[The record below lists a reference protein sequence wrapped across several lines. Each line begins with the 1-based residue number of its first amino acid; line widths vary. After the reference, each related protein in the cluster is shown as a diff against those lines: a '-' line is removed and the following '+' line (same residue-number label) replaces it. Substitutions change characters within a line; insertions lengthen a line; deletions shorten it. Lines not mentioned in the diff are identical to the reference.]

1 MEKIIFYKLS
11 NKVNNFKK
19 MESIEERVEERSVKE
34 RSVKERSVEERS
46 VEERSIEEE
55 SVEERSIKTENKT
68 IINKSIIS
76 EKKSYLQLLDKIK
89 TSIANSNS
97 ADSKSNITDLS
108 ATIIHIYDN
117 YDEQLLCLQK
127 LLNGEV
133 FDEKKYFIQ
142 ALKNKLDSYKQ
153 QDKKKTYDTYD
164 DFITLENIIDK
175 LVAYNMKCYYCNN
188 KTLILFKN
196 LRDDYQWTLD
206 RLNNYD
212 EHSNANTIICC
223 LKCNLQ
229 RRRKNSEKFKF
240 TKQLEH
246 NLLLLKKID

>member
-1 MEKIIFYKLS
+1 MSKIILCKLS
-11 NKVNNFKK
+11 KK
-19 MESIEERVEERSVKE
+19 SNYKKI
-34 RSVKERSVEERS
+34 
-46 VEERSIEEE
+46 E
-55 SVEERSIKTENKT
+55 SVEESLEENKT
-68 IINKSIIS
+68 IVNNKSIS
-76 EKKSYLQLLDKIK
+76 EKKSYLQLLEKIK
-89 TSIANSNS
+89 TSIA
-97 ADSKSNITDLS
+97 DSKTNITDIS
-108 ATIIHIYDN
+108 ATIISMYDN
-117 YDEQLLCLQK
+117 YEEQLLCLHK
-127 LLNGEV
+127 LLNGVV

-153 QDKKKTYDTYD
+153 QDKKKTYDAYNN
-164 DFITLENIIDK
+164 FITLENIIEK
-175 LVAYNMKCYYCNN
+175 LVACNMKCYYCNS

-196 LRDDYQWTLD
+196 VRTNYQWTLD

>member
-1 MEKIIFYKLS
+1 MSKIIFCKLS
-11 NKVNNFKK
+11 KK
-19 MESIEERVEERSVKE
+19 SIYKKLENGEENVETEN
-34 RSVKERSVEERS
+34 VE
-46 VEERSIEEE
+46 
-55 SVEERSIKTENKT
+55 TENKT
-68 IINKSIIS
+68 IINKNTIS
-76 EKKSYLQLLDKIK
+76 EKKAYLQLLDKIK
-89 TSIANSNS
+89 TSITNANSANANS
-97 ADSKSNITDLS
+97 VITDLS
-108 ATIIHIYDN
+108 ATIINIYDN
-117 YDEQLLCLQK
+117 YDEQLICLHK

-153 QDKKKTYDTYD
+153 QDKKKTYDAYD
-164 DFITLENIIDK
+164 NFITLENIIEK
-175 LVAYNMKCYYCNN
+175 LVACNMKCYYCNS
-188 KTLILFKN
+188 KTLVLFKN
-196 LRDDYQWTLD
+196 LRENYQWTLD

>member
-1 MEKIIFYKLS
+1 MSKIILCKLS
-11 NKVNNFKK
+11 KK
-19 MESIEERVEERSVKE
+19 SNYKKIENVLENVLENVEEN
-34 RSVKERSVEERS
+34 VE
-46 VEERSIEEE
+46 
-55 SVEERSIKTENKT
+55 ENKT
-68 IINKSIIS
+68 IINNKSIN

-89 TSIANSNS
+89 TSL
-97 ADSKSNITDLS
+97 ADSKTSVTDLS
-108 ATIIHIYDN
+108 ATIIHMYDN
-117 YDEQLLCLQK
+117 YEEQLLCLHK
-127 LLNGEV
+127 LLNGIM

-153 QDKKKTYDTYD
+153 QDKKKTYDAYD
-164 DFITLENIIDK
+164 NFITLENIIEK
-175 LVAYNMKCYYCNN
+175 LVACNMKCYYCNS

-196 LRDDYQWTLD
+196 VRTNYQWTLD

-212 EHSNANTIICC
+212 EHSNDNTVICC

-246 NLLLLKKID
+246 NLLILKKID

>member
-1 MEKIIFYKLS
+1 MSKIILCKLSKKSNYKKIENVEEKGEEKI
-11 NKVNNFKK
+11 
-19 MESIEERVEERSVKE
+19 E
-34 RSVKERSVEERS
+34 
-46 VEERSIEEE
+46 
-55 SVEERSIKTENKT
+55 ENKT
-68 IINKSIIS
+68 IVNKNNNS
-76 EKKSYLQLLDKIK
+76 EKKSYLELLDKIK
-89 TSIANSNS
+89 TSIVNSNG
-97 ADSKSNITDLS
+97 NVTDLS
-108 ATIIHIYDN
+108 GTIISIYDN
-117 YDEQLLCLQK
+117 YEEQLLCLHK
-127 LLNGEV
+127 LLNGVV

-153 QDKKKTYDTYD
+153 QDKKKTYDAYD
-164 DFITLENIIDK
+164 NFITLENVIEK
-175 LVAYNMKCYYCNN
+175 LVAYNMRCYYCNS

-196 LRDDYQWTLD
+196 VRTNYQWTLD

>member
-1 MEKIIFYKLS
+1 MSKIILYKLS
-11 NKVNNFKK
+11 KKSNYNK
-19 MESIEERVEERSVKE
+19 METAKE
-34 RSVKERSVEERS
+34 SG
-46 VEERSIEEE
+46 EE
-55 SVEERSIKTENKT
+55 SSQQSVDINETQKNKT
-68 IINKSIIS
+68 IVNNKSIC
-76 EKKSYLQLLDKIK
+76 EKKSYIQLLDKIK
-89 TSIANSNS
+89 TSLSNS
-97 ADSKSNITDLS
+97 TGTITDIS
-108 ATIIHIYDN
+108 ATIIHMYDN
-117 YDEQLLCLQK
+117 YEEQLLCLHK
-127 LLNGEV
+127 LLNGVV
-133 FDEKKYFIQ
+133 FDEKKYIVQ

-153 QDKKKTYDTYD
+153 QDKKKTYDAYD
-164 DFITLENIIDK
+164 NFITLENIIDK
-175 LVAYNMKCYYCNN
+175 LVAYNMRCYYCNS

-196 LRDDYQWTLD
+196 LRDNYQWTLD

>member
-1 MEKIIFYKLS
+1 MDKIISCKLS
-11 NKVNNFKK
+11 KKSNYKKIENVEQENVEQESLEQNKIITNN
-19 MESIEERVEERSVKE
+19 ES
-34 RSVKERSVEERS
+34 
-46 VEERSIEEE
+46 
-55 SVEERSIKTENKT
+55 
-68 IINKSIIS
+68 IS
-76 EKKSYLQLLDKIK
+76 EKKSYIQLLDKIK
-89 TSIANSNS
+89 TSLTNS
-97 ADSKSNITDLS
+97 DGTIKDIS
-108 ATIIHIYDN
+108 ATIINMYDN
-117 YDEQLLCLQK
+117 YEEQLLCLHK
-127 LLNGEV
+127 LLNNTV

-153 QDKKKTYDTYD
+153 QDKKKTYDAYNN
-164 DFITLENIIDK
+164 FITLENVIEK
-175 LVAYNMKCYYCNN
+175 LVAYNMRCYYCNS

-196 LRDDYQWTLD
+196 LRTNYQWTLD

>member
-1 MEKIIFYKLS
+1 LSKKSNYKKIE
-11 NKVNNFKK
+11 NVE
-19 MESIEERVEERSVKE
+19 ESIEE
-34 RSVKERSVEERS
+34 
-46 VEERSIEEE
+46 
-55 SVEERSIKTENKT
+55 NKT
-68 IINKSIIS
+68 IVNNKSIS
-76 EKKSYLQLLDKIK
+76 EKKSYLQLLEKIK
-89 TSIANSNS
+89 TSIA
-97 ADSKSNITDLS
+97 DSKTNITDIS
-108 ATIIHIYDN
+108 ATIISMYDN
-117 YDEQLLCLQK
+117 YEEQLLCLHK
-127 LLNGEV
+127 LLNGVV

-153 QDKKKTYDTYD
+153 QDKKKTYDAYD
-164 DFITLENIIDK
+164 NFITLENVIEK
-175 LVAYNMKCYYCNN
+175 LVAYNMRCYYCNS

-196 LRDDYQWTLD
+196 VRTNYQWTLD

>member
-1 MEKIIFYKLS
+1 MSKKSNYKKIES
-11 NKVNNFKK
+11 VE
-19 MESIEERVEERSVKE
+19 ESIEESLEENK
-34 RSVKERSVEERS
+34 
-46 VEERSIEEE
+46 I
-55 SVEERSIKTENKT
+55 ILNKT
-68 IINKSIIS
+68 IVNNKSIS

-89 TSIANSNS
+89 TSIADLKTD
-97 ADSKSNITDLS
+97 DSKTNITDIS
-108 ATIIHIYDN
+108 ATIISMYDN
-117 YDEQLLCLQK
+117 YEEQLLCLHK
-127 LLNGEV
+127 LLNGVV

-153 QDKKKTYDTYD
+153 QDKKKTYDAYNN
-164 DFITLENIIDK
+164 FITLENVIEK
-175 LVAYNMKCYYCNN
+175 LVAYNMRCYYCNS

-196 LRDDYQWTLD
+196 VRTNYQWTLD

>member
-1 MEKIIFYKLS
+1 MSKIILCKLS
-11 NKVNNFKK
+11 KK
-19 MESIEERVEERSVKE
+19 SNYKKIENVEEN
-34 RSVKERSVEERS
+34 VE
-46 VEERSIEEE
+46 
-55 SVEERSIKTENKT
+55 ENKT
-68 IINKSIIS
+68 IINNKSIS

-89 TSIANSNS
+89 TSL
-97 ADSKSNITDLS
+97 ADSKISVTDLS
-108 ATIIHIYDN
+108 ATIINMYDN
-117 YDEQLLCLQK
+117 YEEQLLCLHK
-127 LLNGEV
+127 LLNGVV

-153 QDKKKTYDTYD
+153 QDKKKTYDAYD
-164 DFITLENIIDK
+164 NFITLENIIEK
-175 LVAYNMKCYYCNN
+175 LVAYNMRCYYCNS

-196 LRDDYQWTLD
+196 VRTNYQWTLD

-212 EHSNANTIICC
+212 EHSNANTVICC

-246 NLLLLKKID
+246 NLLILKKID

>member
-1 MEKIIFYKLS
+1 MSKIILCKLS
-11 NKVNNFKK
+11 KK
-19 MESIEERVEERSVKE
+19 SNYKKIENVEESIEE
-34 RSVKERSVEERS
+34 
-46 VEERSIEEE
+46 
-55 SVEERSIKTENKT
+55 NKT
-68 IINKSIIS
+68 IVNNKSIS
-76 EKKSYLQLLDKIK
+76 EKKSYLQLLEKIK
-89 TSIANSNS
+89 TSIA
-97 ADSKSNITDLS
+97 DSKTNITDIS
-108 ATIIHIYDN
+108 ATIISMYDN
-117 YDEQLLCLQK
+117 YEEQLLCLHK
-127 LLNGEV
+127 LLNGVV

-153 QDKKKTYDTYD
+153 QDKKKTYDAYD
-164 DFITLENIIDK
+164 NFITLENVIEK
-175 LVAYNMKCYYCNN
+175 LVAYNMRCYYCNS

-196 LRDDYQWTLD
+196 VRTNYQWTLD

-246 NLLLLKKID
+246 NLLVLKKID

>member
-1 MEKIIFYKLS
+1 MSKIILCKLS
-11 NKVNNFKK
+11 KK
-19 MESIEERVEERSVKE
+19 SNYKKIENVLENVEEN
-34 RSVKERSVEERS
+34 VE
-46 VEERSIEEE
+46 
-55 SVEERSIKTENKT
+55 ENKT
-68 IINKSIIS
+68 IVNNKSIN

-89 TSIANSNS
+89 TSL
-97 ADSKSNITDLS
+97 ADSKTSVTDLS
-108 ATIIHIYDN
+108 ATIIHMYDN
-117 YDEQLLCLQK
+117 YEEQLLCLHK
-127 LLNGEV
+127 LLNGIM

-153 QDKKKTYDTYD
+153 QDKKKTYDAYD
-164 DFITLENIIDK
+164 NFITLENIIEK
-175 LVAYNMKCYYCNN
+175 LVAYNMRCYYCNS

-196 LRDDYQWTLD
+196 VRTNYQWTLD

-212 EHSNANTIICC
+212 EHSNANTVICC

-246 NLLLLKKID
+246 NLLLLKKIDYI

>member
-1 MEKIIFYKLS
+1 MSKIILCKLS
-11 NKVNNFKK
+11 KKSNYKKIENVVENVVENN
-19 MESIEERVEERSVKE
+19 
-34 RSVKERSVEERS
+34 
-46 VEERSIEEE
+46 
-55 SVEERSIKTENKT
+55 TNANKT
-68 IINKSIIS
+68 IVNNNPIS

-89 TSIANSNS
+89 TSL
-97 ADSKSNITDLS
+97 ADSKTSVTDLS
-108 ATIIHIYDN
+108 ATIIHMYDN
-117 YDEQLLCLQK
+117 YEEQMLCLHK
-127 LLNGEV
+127 LFNGVV

-153 QDKKKTYDTYD
+153 QDKKKTYDAYD
-164 DFITLENIIDK
+164 NFITLENIIEK
-175 LVAYNMKCYYCNN
+175 LVVYNMRCYYCNS

-196 LRDDYQWTLD
+196 VRTNYQWTLD

-246 NLLLLKKID
+246 NLLILKKID

>member
-1 MEKIIFYKLS
+1 MSKIIFCKLS
-11 NKVNNFKK
+11 KK
-19 MESIEERVEERSVKE
+19 SIYKKLENGEENVETEN
-34 RSVKERSVEERS
+34 VETEN
-46 VEERSIEEE
+46 VETEC
-55 SVEERSIKTENKT
+55 VKTENKT
-68 IINKSIIS
+68 IVNKSTIS
-76 EKKSYLQLLDKIK
+76 EKKAYLQLLDKIK
-89 TSIANSNS
+89 TSITNANSANANS
-97 ADSKSNITDLS
+97 VITDLS
-108 ATIIHIYDN
+108 ATIINIYDN
-117 YDEQLLCLQK
+117 YDEQLLCLHK
-127 LLNGEV
+127 LFNGEV

-153 QDKKKTYDTYD
+153 QDKKKTYDAYD
-164 DFITLENIIDK
+164 NFITLENIIEK
-175 LVAYNMKCYYCNN
+175 LVACNMKCYYCNS
-188 KTLILFKN
+188 KTLVLFKN
-196 LRDDYQWTLD
+196 LRDNYQWTLD

>member
-1 MEKIIFYKLS
+1 MSKIILCKLS
-11 NKVNNFKK
+11 KK
-19 MESIEERVEERSVKE
+19 FNYKKIENVEEN
-34 RSVKERSVEERS
+34 VE
-46 VEERSIEEE
+46 
-55 SVEERSIKTENKT
+55 ENKT
-68 IINKSIIS
+68 IVNNKSIS

-89 TSIANSNS
+89 TSL
-97 ADSKSNITDLS
+97 ADSKTSVTDLS
-108 ATIIHIYDN
+108 ATIIHMYDN
-117 YDEQLLCLQK
+117 YEEQLLSLHK
-127 LLNGEV
+127 ILNGVV

-153 QDKKKTYDTYD
+153 QDKKKTYDAYD
-164 DFITLENIIDK
+164 NFITLENIIEK
-175 LVAYNMKCYYCNN
+175 LVAYNMRCYYCNS

-196 LRDDYQWTLD
+196 VRTNYQWTLD

-212 EHSNANTIICC
+212 EHSNSNTIICC

>member
-1 MEKIIFYKLS
+1 MSKIILCKLS
-11 NKVNNFKK
+11 KK
-19 MESIEERVEERSVKE
+19 SNYKKIENVLENVEEN
-34 RSVKERSVEERS
+34 VE
-46 VEERSIEEE
+46 
-55 SVEERSIKTENKT
+55 ENKT
-68 IINKSIIS
+68 IVNNKSIN

-89 TSIANSNS
+89 TSL
-97 ADSKSNITDLS
+97 ADSKTSVTDLS
-108 ATIIHIYDN
+108 ATIIHMYDN
-117 YDEQLLCLQK
+117 YEEQLLCIHK
-127 LLNGEV
+127 LLNGIM

-153 QDKKKTYDTYD
+153 QDKKKTYDAYD
-164 DFITLENIIDK
+164 NFITLENIIEK
-175 LVAYNMKCYYCNN
+175 LVACNMKCYYCNS

-196 LRDDYQWTLD
+196 VRTNYQWTLD

-229 RRRKNSEKFKF
+229 RRRKNSEKFKI

-246 NLLLLKKID
+246 NLLILKKID

>member
-1 MEKIIFYKLS
+1 MSKIILCKLS
-11 NKVNNFKK
+11 KK
-19 MESIEERVEERSVKE
+19 SNYKKIENVEESIEE
-34 RSVKERSVEERS
+34 
-46 VEERSIEEE
+46 
-55 SVEERSIKTENKT
+55 NK
-68 IINKSIIS
+68 IIVNNKSIS
-76 EKKSYLQLLDKIK
+76 EKKSYLELLDKIK
-89 TSIANSNS
+89 TSIVNSNG
-97 ADSKSNITDLS
+97 NITDIS
-108 ATIIHIYDN
+108 ATIISMYDN
-117 YDEQLLCLQK
+117 YEEQLLCLHK
-127 LLNGEV
+127 LLNGVV

-153 QDKKKTYDTYD
+153 QDKKKTYDAYNN
-164 DFITLENIIDK
+164 FITLENIIEK
-175 LVAYNMKCYYCNN
+175 LVACNMRCYYCNS

-196 LRDDYQWTLD
+196 VRTNYQWTLD

>member
-1 MEKIIFYKLS
+1 MSKIIFYKAS
-11 NKVNNFKK
+11 NKSIYKKLEKLENSNDKLENSNDKLENSNN
-19 MESIEERVEERSVKE
+19 EL
-34 RSVKERSVEERS
+34 
-46 VEERSIEEE
+46 
-55 SVEERSIKTENKT
+55 ENRTLENETK
-68 IINKSIIS
+68 IINKTEILS
-76 EKKSYLQLLDKIK
+76 EKKSYLQLLNKIK
-89 TSIANSNS
+89 ISITNSNS
-97 ADSKSNITDLS
+97 NIKDISTS
-108 ATIIHIYDN
+108 IIHIYDN
-117 YDEQLLCLQK
+117 YEAQLLCLHK
-127 LLNGEV
+127 LLNDTD
-133 FDEKKYFIQ
+133 FDEKKYYIQ

-153 QDKKKTYDTYD
+153 QDKKKTYDEYD
-164 DFITLENIIDK
+164 NFITLENIIDK

-206 RLNNYD
+206 RINNYD

-246 NLLLLKKID
+246 KLLLLKKID